1 MVEHETDRSE
11 KKTQQKLVQKELNR
25 GSTEEEGKSTNIWGN
40 GTAEE
45 PFA

>member
-1 MVEHETDRSE
+1 MKGIKQS
-11 KKTQQKLVQKELNR
+11 
-25 GSTEEEGKSTNIWGN
+25 GCTEEKRRSKDIWGN